1 MKLTPSRAQ
10 LDLADMEARI
20 ATLVRAQPKQSV
32 ARQAANIVASSMAS
46 EDVVERAQSYGRWLT
61 RKNYTDQSNKRL
73 RAQGIAE
80 IRTPAFVGGDDAK
93 RLYERIARDAAR
105 DASGAL
111 RLSESLTNEV
121 VRRLECMKNGGE
133 RGPVLHASVSMSE
146 VTAKFSGNGK
156 RVITGFASTDDVDL
170 MGDIVVPRGMQTP
183 KLPLPLLW
191 QHDHSSPI
199 GTIVRAEVR
208 GNAVW
213 IEAHLVE
220 GVQRADEA
228 WKLIQARACDA
239 FSIGAKVLESE
250 PLSTGGRRWT
260 RWTMIETSV
269 VSCPAN
275 PAARIARNVGGI
287 PIKAG
292 PARINGGYAL
302 RQPRGSN
309 GGYPLRT
316 RGTR

>member
-1 MKLTPSRAQ
+1 MGTYPIVTRGAAASHCVV
-10 LDLADMEARI
+10 DEA
-20 ATLVRAQPKQSV
+20 L
-32 ARQAANIVASSMAS
+32 
-46 EDVVERAQSYGRWLT
+46 SYARWLS
-61 RKNYTDQSNKRL
+61 RKRMAEQSNKRL
-73 RAQGIAE
+73 RAVGVAD
-80 IRTPAFVGGDDAK
+80 IRTPTFVGSDESK
-93 RLYERIARDAAR
+93 RLYERLAREASR

-111 RLSESLTNEV
+111 RIGESLTNEV
-121 VRRLECMKNGGE
+121 VRRLERMKGGGE
-133 RGPVLHASVSMSE
+133 RGPILHASVSMSE
-146 VTAKFSGNGK
+146 VTAKFAGNGK
-156 RVITGFASTDDVDL
+156 RVVSGFASTDDVDL
-170 MGDIVVPRGMQTP
+170 MGDVVVPRGMQTP

-208 GNAVW
+208 GNGIW

-220 GVQRADEA
+220 GIELADTA

-275 PAARIARNVGGI
+275 PAARISRNAGGI

-302 RQPRGSN
+302 RQTCGST
-309 GGYPLRT
+309 GGYPLRA
-316 RGTR
+316 RGSR